1 MQIIQDYVPITQVK
15 SRLLDMVRSLHQT
28 DNAIA
33 ITKNGVPEAVL
44 LSIEK
49 FEGLLETIEVLA
61 DETAMAQLR
70 GGVEDAKHDRWVDM
84 AEVL

>member
-1 MQIIQDYVPITQVK
+1 MQIIQDYVPSTQVK

-44 LSIEK
+44 RMPSMSVGSIWLRFCDVLS
-49 FEGLLETIEVLA
+49 GQVLA
-61 DETAMAQLR
+61 NRCR
-70 GGVEDAKHDRWVDM
+70 GFVRFSP
-84 AEVL
+84 